1 MGKKI
6 TLIGVVLL
14 FAFTVAAQNT
24 TPQMEA
30 FLGYAFTRMN
40 SATNGPAFSTN
51 GGSGQ
56 FVYDFNKWISAVA
69 DLGAV
74 HNGNIHN
81 IHLDTTMAN
90 FLVGPRLPVRLWSR
104 FTPYFQVLFGEVYAS
119 TSTAVPAELILPS
132 GVVIPTGSFLRA
144 TKSETGFG
152 MTTGGGLDIK
162 ITKHVNFRPIQ
173 LEFFL
178 TRLQNLR
185 SGNDNNQS
193 NLRYS
198 TGFNF
203 TFGEAQ

>member
-1 MGKKI
+1 MSKKI
-6 TLIGVVLL
+6 TLIGLVLL
-14 FAFTVAAQNT
+14 FACTAAAQNT

-30 FLGYAFTRMN
+30 FLGYTFTRMN
-40 SATNGPAFSTN
+40 SATNVPAFSAN

-90 FLVGPRLPVRLWSR
+90 FLVGPRLPFRHWSR
-104 FTPYFQVLFGEVYAS
+104 VTPYFQILFGEVYAS
-119 TSTAVPAELILPS
+119 TSAAVPADLILPS
-132 GVVIPTGSFLRA
+132 GTVIPTGSFLRA

-152 MTTGGGLDIK
+152 MTAGGGVDIK
-162 ITKHVNFRPIQ
+162 IAKHVNFRPIQ
-173 LEFFL
+173 LEYFL
-178 TRLQNLR
+178 TRLENLR
-185 SGNDNNQS
+185 SGNDNNQN

-198 TGFNF
+198 AGFNF
-203 TFGEAQ
+203 TFGESQ